1 MPFTLCFAMLRL
13 AMFCFAISCCGYILP
28 YVSMVCHAS
37 LCYALLSCAW
47 LRCALL
53 QLASLWLALLC
64 YVLPYFN
71 LLCLTFVVPCY
82 ALLCYAV
89 LCCPWLRCTLL
100 WCALLS
106 CAPLGN
112 AWQWLAIYG
121 PPRRLLRQTVTKLC
135 YALLCFAMP
144 CYAMACFAMLGYA
157 CCACF
162 PLLCFDFGWAET
174 YDTVLRWALLCYA
187 SLYFAFLRFALL
199 CFAMLCSTLLCF
211 AVVCYALLC
220 LAFPCLA
227 MLWFAMLCLALLCL
241 ALLSSDFA
249 LILRLACLRL
259 SLSRIGQTMREI
271 HMILQQFSPDRK
283 FFGKMLFSAPFL
295 GGTTAEPQKWKNY
308 SKNVTENHDE
318 KSRADFWRNLWEI
331 LHSRCNL
338 APIANLSKKC

>member
-1 MPFTLCFAMLRL
+1 MLR
-13 AMFCFAISCCGYILP
+13 
-28 YVSMVCHAS
+28 
-37 LCYALLSCAW
+37 
-47 LRCALL
+47 
-53 QLASLWLALLC
+53 
-64 YVLPYFN
+64 
-71 LLCLTFVVPCY
+71 
-82 ALLCYAV
+82 
-89 LCCPWLRCTLL
+89 
-100 WCALLS
+100 
-106 CAPLGN
+106 
-112 AWQWLAIYG
+112 
-121 PPRRLLRQTVTKLC
+121 
-135 YALLCFAMP
+135 YALLCFA
-144 CYAMACFAMLGYA
+144 
-157 CCACF
+157 
-162 PLLCFDFGWAET
+162 
-174 YDTVLRWALLCYA
+174 V
-187 SLYFAFLRFALL
+187 L

-338 APIANLSKKC
+338 APIANLSKKCPFRPPLWGGPRPGPKSEKIQQRHKRKPYWKIKRRFLKKFLRTPKLSLVFPQHWRKSTTKIVVRTNEALQNSTKIVVRTN